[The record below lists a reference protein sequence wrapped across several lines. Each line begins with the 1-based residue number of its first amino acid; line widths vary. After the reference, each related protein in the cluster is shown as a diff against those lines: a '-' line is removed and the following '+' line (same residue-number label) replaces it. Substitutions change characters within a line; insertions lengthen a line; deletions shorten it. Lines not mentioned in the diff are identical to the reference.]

1 MANLSRKILTI
12 NGAPAAVLS
21 NDHGRDALVFV
32 HGGTP
37 GSSPY
42 CSGAH
47 IWGPALDRF
56 ASDRGVVAVDLP
68 GHGGTPGGSSVPTVD
83 RYVEWLEALLPAAG
97 IRSCFVVAHDLG
109 SLVAI
114 ELATRFPELVRGL
127 SIVSGVAAAPTGD
140 GLENLTL
147 AYPPL
152 PLWTRNSQRWAFE
165 QLSYA
170 PHHISEDLLDAC
182 VAAAQQSPHLTAAA
196 AMRAGGLE
204 KEFMPSLMQAKGRF
218 YERCRGPG
226 VPVPVQVVWGSH
238 DRLGALDQGLWL
250 FRLVASRQKAAQF
263 HVINRVGSF
272 AFREDPQSFHQLI
285 SSYCEAVFPR
295 TS

>member
-1 MANLSRKILTI
+1 MN
-12 NGAPAAVLS
+12 
-21 NDHGRDALVFV
+21 
-32 HGGTP
+32 
-37 GSSPY
+37 
-42 CSGAH
+42 
-47 IWGPALDRF
+47 
-56 ASDRGVVAVDLP
+56 
-68 GHGGTPGGSSVPTVD
+68 

-170 PHHISEDLLDAC
+170 PHHISDGLARRLRGCRAAIAPPDGGRSDAGRGIGERIH
-182 VAAAQQSPHLTAAA
+182 AQP
-196 AMRAGGLE
+196 
-204 KEFMPSLMQAKGRF
+204 MQAKGRF